1 MRRSPRRA
9 RTLRTGCDSDSP
21 DLCHPRRVRFALA
34 SDHAG
39 FALKGVVARHLTAA
53 GHEVDDHGTHS
64 DEPVDYPAFCASA
77 ARAVVRGDADLAIV
91 LGGSGQG
98 EQIAANKVHGARAA
112 LCHDET
118 TARLAREHN
127 DANVL
132 SLGGRLLGETLALTI
147 VDVFLATPYE
157 GGRHDAR
164 LTQLREIEAEEC
176 GGTSA

>member
-1 MRRSPRRA
+1 MRIA
-9 RTLRTGCDSDSP
+9 MGC
-21 DLCHPRRVRFALA
+21 
-34 SDHAG
+34 DHAG
-39 FALKGVVARHLTAA
+39 YRMKALVARHLTDN
-53 GHEVDDHGTHS
+53 GHEVIDHGTNS
-64 DEPVDYPAFCASA
+64 EESVDYPFFCAAA
-77 ARAVVRGDADLAIV
+77 ARSAVNGDADLAIV
-91 LGGSGQG
+91 IGGSGQG

-147 VDVFLATPYE
+147 VDVFLATAYA

-164 LTQLREIEAEEC
+164 LAQLRVIEREEC
-176 GGTSA
+176 EK